1 MNAVYE
7 PVTVHSRKPL
17 IYGAVDNE
25 DCVILSRSSTDDT
38 PTQDAKE
45 YVLLRSPPW
54 KRKRLNTCRAVGIPF
69 GTTSDAF
76 EEAQS
81 WLP

>member
-17 IYGAVDNE
+17 IYGAVNE
-25 DCVILSRSSTDDT
+25 NCIILSRSSTVDDT

-45 YVLLRSPPW
+45 YVLLRSLPW
-54 KRKRLNTCRAVGIPF
+54 EHKHLSKRRAVGIPF